1 MCGEAEREKER
12 DRGGITSLRL
22 TQEKRSFTHSPAVNM
37 GRRRCRPEEPR
48 GRPMTIH
55 ASGNSDSS
63 VRGST
68 LGTSDHVHLSIL
80 VNSLENRQTH
90 CNFWTDSTARLCK
103 FVILLSFGDRG
114 PLCVALSLVGAIITA
129 PLDLLNLV
137 FNPPIKPSCDS
148 FTCE

>member
-1 MCGEAEREKER
+1 
-12 DRGGITSLRL
+12 
-22 TQEKRSFTHSPAVNM
+22 
-37 GRRRCRPEEPR
+37 
-48 GRPMTIH
+48 MTIH

-63 VRGST
+63 DRGST

-90 CNFWTDSTARLCK
+90 SSFEQIPPLV

-114 PLCVALSLVGAIITA
+114 PLCVALSLVGAIISA

-137 FNPPIKPSCDS
+137 FNPPIKLSCDS